1 MQQLEAELSIKIPI
15 PEEMILINKTRLK
28 ELEENEFAGKIF
40 TMKDFA
46 ERSNRSSKW
55 LKDNILNN
63 PKLINKLNIE
73 NGGFVYYPKSQSDR
87 WLFNAKGLIKF
98 IDEELGKYLGGYK

>member
-1 MQQLEAELSIKIPI
+1 MQQLEAEILIKIPV
-15 PEEMILINKTRLK
+15 PEEMVLVEKIRLK

-46 ERSNRSSKW
+46 DRSNRSSKW
-55 LKDNILNN
+55 LKDNILYH
-63 PKLINKLNIE
+63 PKLVNKLNIE
-73 NGGFVYYPKSQSDR
+73 NGGFVYYPQSQSDR

-98 IDEELGKYLGGYK
+98 IDEELGKYLGGIK

>member
-1 MQQLEAELSIKIPI
+1 MQHLEAELSIKIPI

-28 ELEENEFAGKIF
+28 ELEDNEFAGKIF

-63 PKLINKLNIE
+63 PQLVKKLNIE
-73 NGGFVYYPKSQSDR
+73 NGGFVYYPNSQSDR

-98 IDEELGKYLGGYK
+98 IDEELGKYLGGSR

>member
-1 MQQLEAELSIKIPI
+1 MQQLEAEILVKIPV
-15 PEEMILINKTRLK
+15 PEEMVLVNKIRLK

-63 PKLINKLNIE
+63 PQLVKKLNIE
-73 NGGFVYYPKSQSDR
+73 NGGFVYYPHSQSDR

-98 IDEELGKYLGGYK
+98 IDEELGKYLGGKK

>member
-15 PEEMILINKTRLK
+15 PEDMILVNKTRLK

-63 PKLINKLNIE
+63 PNLIKKLNID
-73 NGGFVYYPKSQSDR
+73 NGGFVYYPHSQSDR

-98 IDEELGKYLGGYK
+98 IDEELGKYLGGTR

>member
-1 MQQLEAELSIKIPI
+1 MQQLEAEILIKIPI

-28 ELEENEFAGKIF
+28 ELEENEFAGKIY
-40 TMKDFA
+40 TMDDFVV
-46 ERSNRSSKW
+46 RSNRSSKW

-63 PKLINKLNIE
+63 PKLIKKLNIE
-73 NGGFVYYPKSQSDR
+73 NGGFVYYPYSQSDR

-98 IDEELGKYLGGYK
+98 IDEELGKYLGGAK